1 MKPSLV
7 AVFHGCAALAA
18 AVLGANAHAA
28 ESAFPTKPIRLIVAS
43 APAGPNDVVARAVSV
58 PWGELLGRPIVV
70 DNRAGAAGVIG
81 TELGA
86 KASPD
91 GYTLLLGFQGPLV
104 ISPNLNESVP
114 YDTVRDFAPVS
125 LAVSSPFVLLVHPA
139 VPAKSVKEL
148 IALAKERP
156 GKLNFASG
164 GIGIGSHMSMEL
176 LKHTTGTDMVHVP
189 YKGAG
194 PGLTAVMA
202 GEVNMMFAAV
212 AAALP
217 HMKADRLRALA
228 IGGEARSPLLPDV
241 PTLAESGYRV
251 SATSWYGVVAPR
263 NTPRSIVAKLHGS
276 FVRVLGEPAM
286 KKRLTDLAFEV
297 NASTPDEFARMIREE
312 LALWRK
318 VIASAGL
325 KGKG

>member
-1 MKPSLV
+1 MKPPLIALLYCSAALV
-7 AVFHGCAALAA
+7 ANVPGPIAWAAQ
-18 AVLGANAHAA
+18 
-28 ESAFPTKPIRLIVAS
+28 SAFPTKPIRLIVAS
-43 APAGPNDVVARAVSV
+43 APAGPNDVVARAVST
-58 PWGELLGRPIVV
+58 PWGEALGRPIVV

-104 ISPNLNESVP
+104 ISPNLSESVP
-114 YDTVRDFAPVS
+114 YDTLRDFAPVS
-125 LAVSSPFVLLVHPA
+125 LAVTSPFVLLVHPS

-148 IALAKERP
+148 IALAKDRP

-176 LKHTTGTDMVHVP
+176 LKHITGTDMVHVP

-194 PGLTAVMA
+194 PGLTAVVA

-217 HMKADRLRALA
+217 HMKAERLRALA
-228 IGGEARSPLLPDV
+228 IGGDTRSPLLPEL
-241 PTLAESGYRV
+241 PTLSESGYRV
-251 SATSWYGVVAPR
+251 SASSWYGVVAPR
-263 NTPRSIVAKLHGS
+263 STPRAVVAKLHDTL
-276 FVRVLGEPAM
+276 VRVLTEPAM
-286 KKRLTDLAFEV
+286 NKRLSDLAFGV
-297 NASTPDEFARMIREE
+297 SASTPDAFARLIREE

-318 VIASAGL
+318 VIAAAGL
-325 KGKG
+325 KGKT